1 MEQFVLFHRFLFLF
15 QLKLPQRCKTI
26 QCETIPTISYT
37 VLDIYSARYVNLL
50 ICKRRR
56 QPRNRNP
63 PTPETSGGGCWI
75 SWKGECK
82 EPPLCLYVW
91 RRWLCFRLRQWA
103 TRTPT
108 QRDELWCYALAFQSH
123 TFGMPS
129 CTTRIDQFLPFEL
142 IAVELRRHPIGE
154 QRRRA
159 LRLTRRKEP
168 LRGTGKRWHW
178 TFFHQHE
185 LRLLLDCYTASKR
198 RFRMGKLEKK
208 NTNKRNRKSSF

>member
-26 QCETIPTISYT
+26 QCETIPTIYYT

-82 EPPLCLYVW
+82 EPPLCLYTSDEGDYV
-91 RRWLCFRLRQWA
+91 FVSANGRQ
-103 TRTPT
+103 
-108 QRDELWCYALAFQSH
+108 E
-123 TFGMPS
+123 
-129 CTTRIDQFLPFEL
+129 
-142 IAVELRRHPIGE
+142 RRHRE
-154 QRRRA
+154 TNCDA
-159 LRLTRRKEP
+159 M
-168 LRGTGKRWHW
+168 
-178 TFFHQHE
+178 
-185 LRLLLDCYTASKR
+185 RLLFKAILSACRLARLAS
-198 RFRMGKLEKK
+198 
-208 NTNKRNRKSSF
+208 TNFFLSSWLPSSCVVIQSANSVGAPFVSQGARSRCGELVNVGIGRSFISMSFGFC